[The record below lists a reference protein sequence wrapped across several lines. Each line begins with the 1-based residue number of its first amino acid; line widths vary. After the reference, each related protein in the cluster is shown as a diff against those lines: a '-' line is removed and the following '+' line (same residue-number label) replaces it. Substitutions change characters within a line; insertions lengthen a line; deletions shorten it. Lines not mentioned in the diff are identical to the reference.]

1 MFQIKIIGS
10 GVAGLCVAQELVN
23 RETNITIIDKSDVP
37 GPDSCSWWAGG
48 MLAPW
53 CEGESTEKI
62 IVNLGQESIPWWSK
76 NVKEVV
82 QKGSLVVALSRDE
95 SELRRFQRRTENFNL
110 IENEEINQLEPDL
123 LGKFKRGLFF
133 KEEAHL
139 SPRNSLLELKKNL
152 LKKGVEFIKD
162 EFKFD
167 EYKDKEDE
175 IVIDC
180 RGLAS
185 RDTQKN
191 LRGVKGEMLVID
203 CPEINLSRPIRL
215 LHPRIP
221 LYIVPRGNG
230 IYMLGATMI
239 ESNDNKNIS
248 ARSLMELLNAAYAIN
263 PIFGEAKIR
272 EIGVDAR
279 PSYPNNI
286 PSIRR
291 KKNIISVN
299 GLFRHGFLLAPALA
313 RMVSEFI
320 FQNKVPEIISEYNS

>member
-23 RETNITIIDKSDVP
+23 RETKITIIDKSDVP
-37 GPDSCSWWAGG
+37 GPDCCSWWAGG

-139 SPRNSLLELKKNL
+139 SPRKSLLELKKNL

-167 EYKDKEDE
+167 EYKGKEED

-291 KKNIISVN
+291 KNNIISVN